1 MQLETINELEK
12 DKKMHNY
19 LYDNS
24 IYYKLLNRSP
34 LNYQKFVNDM
44 KEKYKLKTTDKLNDA
59 IEKIDMVNS
68 ILKVIND

>member
-12 DKKMHNY
+12 NKKMHKY

-24 IYYKLLNRSP
+24 VYYKILNRSP

-44 KEKYKLKTTDKLNDA
+44 KEKYKLKTTDRINDA
-59 IEKIDMVNS
+59 VEKIDLVNS